1 LWSDGVRIRGVG
13 GAVNDDAFLA
23 CVRVDVR
30 VVGAGVGAGAGGGL
44 SAIPV
49 EGGLVTST
57 GGPTKGSFR
66 RRRLL
71 YVPHRHEVLSMN
83 DDSDVKR

>member
-1 LWSDGVRIRGVG
+1 MG

-49 EGGLVTST
+49 EGGLVDVD
-57 GGPTKGSFR
+57 R
-66 RRRLL
+66 RSNQRLL
-71 YVPHRHEVLSMN
+71 
-83 DDSDVKR
+83 